1 VNRGSPV
8 AIHND
13 STCLG
18 RVECFRDGFSAHDE
32 LLGVPEKD
40 GMICMSRGATTIQI
54 VRVMKKYITDNPDKA
69 HLQNLDRRFDS
80 ASRLQNFRRQL

>member
-1 VNRGSPV
+1 M
-8 AIHND
+8 
-13 STCLG
+13 L
-18 RVECFRDGFSAHDE
+18 
-32 LLGVPEKD
+32 
-40 GMICMSRGATTIQI
+40 CMSRGATTIQI